1 MKYRVLREDRT
12 EGLIYN
18 LDSKEMPLWEIYVK
32 PRPKQQV
39 GDNQELRQKQN
50 QHIYDKI
57 KYRRFKNLK
66 DVAYGWCKG

>member
-18 LDSKEMPLWEIYVK
+18 LDSKGMPLRIYVK

-39 GDNQELRQKQN
+39 GNNQELRQKQN
-50 QHIYDKI
+50 HHTYDKI

-66 DVAYGWCKG
+66 EVTYGWCKG